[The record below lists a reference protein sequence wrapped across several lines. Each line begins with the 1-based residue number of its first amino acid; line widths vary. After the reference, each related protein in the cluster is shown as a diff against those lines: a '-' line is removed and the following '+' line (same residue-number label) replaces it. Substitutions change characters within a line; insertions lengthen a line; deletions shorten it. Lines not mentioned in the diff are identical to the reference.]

1 MEIINITNPGATPI
15 EGDWIEIHYDNGSIE
30 GKHFHETVAIPES
43 ADAIKKRLTDAV
55 QAHMDNES
63 RRCGYD
69 NIVNACGYAAAVNPF
84 QAESMSF
91 VSWRGNVWST
101 CYQIMAEV
109 EGGQR
114 PIPTE
119 AELIAMIPART

>member
-30 GKHFHETVAIPES
+30 GKHFHETVVVPES
-43 ADAIKKRLTDAV
+43 PDSIKKRLADAV
-55 QAHMDNES
+55 QAHLDGES
-63 RRCGYD
+63 RLRGYD
-69 NIVNACGYAAAVNPF
+69 NIVNACGYAAATNPF
-84 QAESMSF
+84 QVESMSF
-91 VSWRGNVWST
+91 VSWRGNVWAK

-109 EGGQR
+109 EDGQR

-119 AELIAMIPART
+119 SELIAMLPVRV